1 MREDFLNYYERE
13 LTVLR
18 QLGAEFAEKYPKI
31 ASRLLLEQ
39 NRCGDPHVER
49 MIEAFALLAARVHL
63 KIDDEFPEITQA
75 LLGIVYPHFLRPV
88 PSMTVVQFQLDPTQG
103 KQTAGVTIPRGS
115 LLHSRPVDGVPLKFT
130 TCYDT
135 VLWPIEVV
143 AAQLLPPDRL
153 DPPVGATDA
162 VAALRLELQ
171 CLPDVAWNALDL
183 DSLQFHI
190 NAESDV
196 AQTLYELLCNNCR
209 GILVRNR
216 VAGRRA
222 RSVRLESQSL
232 RPLGFTED
240 EAILPYPG
248 RSFRG
253 YRLLQEYFAFPEKF
267 LFFELR
273 DLRRIWTEQFEATAE
288 IIFLLSRFER
298 PDRQQLVESG
308 LSKKTFRLGCSP
320 VVNLFQQ
327 TAEPILLHHRRSSYP
342 LVPDVRRRS
351 AMEVFS
357 VDEVVSVQ
365 PDTREALRF
374 EPFFCYRHGARANGY
389 QAYWYIN
396 RRASD
401 RVDDSGTEVDLT
413 LVSSSGAPM
422 RPNVETVTVRLTC
435 TNRDLPSRVR
445 FGTEEGDFDLEGVPM
460 VNRIVSLRQPTE
472 THRPPLRKEAFW
484 PLISQLSLNY
494 LSLAEENKEA
504 LKAILKLYNFS
515 GSPDLDRQVEGISRI
530 NGRRHF
536 ARVISEGG
544 VSFAR
549 GTRVEIEFDESQFV
563 GGGVYLFAS
572 VLERFLALYATLNS
586 FAQTVARTQ
595 QRKEVLRE
603 WAPRAG
609 EKPLI

>member
-1 MREDFLNYYERE
+1 MREDFLSYYERE

-31 ASRLLLEQ
+31 ASRLLLEP

-75 LLGIVYPHFLRPV
+75 LFGIVYPHFLRPV

-103 KQTAGVTIPRGS
+103 KQTAGLTIPRGS
-115 LLHSRPVDGVPLKFT
+115 VLHSRPVDGVPLRFS

-135 VLWPIEVV
+135 VVWPIEVV
-143 AAQLLPPDRL
+143 AAQWLSPDRL

-162 VAALRLELQ
+162 VAALRLELR
-171 CLPDVAWNALDL
+171 CLPDVTWSALEVDA
-183 DSLQFHI
+183 LQFHI
-190 NAESDV
+190 DAESDV
-196 AQTLYELLCNNCR
+196 AHTLYELLSNNCR
-209 GILVRNR
+209 GILVRNQ
-216 VAGRRA
+216 VAGRKA
-222 RSVRLESQSL
+222 KSVQLKPESL
-232 RPLGFTED
+232 RAMGFAEN

-267 LFFELR
+267 LFLELR
-273 DLRRIWTEQFEATAE
+273 DLRRIWAE
-288 IIFLLSRFER
+288 RFDNSAEVIFLLSRFER
-298 PDRQQLVESG
+298 QDRQQLLESG
-308 LSKKTFRLGCSP
+308 LSKRTFRLGCSP
-320 VVNLFQQ
+320 IVNLFQQ
-327 TAEPILLHHRRSSYP
+327 TAEPILLDHRRTSYRII
-342 LVPDVRRRS
+342 PDVRRRA

-365 PDTREALRF
+365 PETREALRF
-374 EPFFCYRHGARANGY
+374 EPFFRYRHGARTNGH
-389 QAYWYIN
+389 QAYWYIS
-396 RRASD
+396 RRPSE
-401 RVDDSGTEVDLT
+401 RVDDRGTEVDLT
-413 LVSSSGAPM
+413 LLSSSGAPL

-445 FGTEEGDFDLEGVPM
+445 FGVEDGDFDLEGTPM
-460 VNRIVSLRQPTE
+460 IRRISSLRQPTE
-472 THRPPLRKEAFW
+472 THRAPQQKQAFW

-494 LSLAEENKEA
+494 LSLVEENKEA
-504 LKAILKLYNFS
+504 LQAILKLYNFS
-515 GSPDLDRQVEGISRI
+515 GSADLDRQVEGITRI
-530 NGRRHF
+530 SSRRHF

-549 GTRVEIEFDESQFV
+549 GTRIEIDFDESQFV

-586 FAQTVARTQ
+586 FAQTVARTG

-603 WAPRAG
+603 WPPRAG
-609 EKPLI
+609 DRILI